1 MKYHKGTKFTA
12 RMKVTIQIKDSNYLL
27 ARAKLARQ
35 EEDAK
40 SNRAVVVAAD
50 KARDATTY
58 IGSQLSDS
66 QQVKLATVAIEKV
79 FNKLNY
85 KENESK

>member
-1 MKYHKGTKFTA
+1 
-12 RMKVTIQIKDSNYLL
+12 MKVEIYIKESNYLL
-27 ARAKLARQ
+27 ARAELVRQ

-40 SNRAVVVAAD
+40 SKKAMVVAAE

-66 QQVKLATVAIEKV
+66 QQVRLAMAAIKKV
-79 FNKLNY
+79 FNELNY

>member
-1 MKYHKGTKFTA
+1 
-12 RMKVTIQIKDSNYLL
+12 MKVTINIKDSNYLL
-27 ARAKLARQ
+27 ARAKLVRQ
-35 EEDAK
+35 EEDANSK
-40 SNRAVVVAAD
+40 RAVVVAAD

-58 IGSQLSDS
+58 IGCQFSDG
-66 QQVKLATVAIEKV
+66 QQMRLAMFAIEKV

>member
-1 MKYHKGTKFTA
+1 
-12 RMKVTIQIKDSNYLL
+12 MKVTIDIKDSNYLL
-27 ARAKLARQ
+27 ARAELVRQ

-40 SNRAVVVAAD
+40 SNRAVVVAAE

-66 QQVKLATVAIEKV
+66 QQVRLAMVAIKKV
-79 FNKLNY
+79 INELNY

>member
-1 MKYHKGTKFTA
+1 
-12 RMKVTIQIKDSNYLL
+12 MKVTIQIKDSNYIF
-27 ARAKLARQ
+27 ARAELVRL

-40 SNRAVVVAAD
+40 SKRAVVVAAD

-58 IGSQLSDS
+58 IGCQFSDS
-66 QQVKLATVAIEKV
+66 QQVRLAMAAIEKV

>member
-1 MKYHKGTKFTA
+1 
-12 RMKVTIQIKDSNYLL
+12 MKVTINIKDSNYLL
-27 ARAKLARQ
+27 ARSELVRQ

-40 SNRAVVVAAD
+40 SNRAVVVAAE

-58 IGSQLSDS
+58 IGNQLSDS
-66 QQVKLATVAIEKV
+66 QQVRLATVAIKRV
-79 FNKLNY
+79 FNELNY

>member
-1 MKYHKGTKFTA
+1 
-12 RMKVTIQIKDSNYLL
+12 MKVTINIKDSNYLL
-27 ARAKLARQ
+27 ARAELVRQ
-35 EEDAK
+35 EEDDK
-40 SNRAVVVAAD
+40 SKRAVVVAAE

-66 QQVKLATVAIEKV
+66 QQVRLATVAIKRV
-79 FNKLNY
+79 FNELNN